1 MAEYT
6 HYDPATGRV
15 MQGGTCPDDDLF
27 MQHRAGCARL
37 DGVAG
42 AGADDWVDLSGGAPV
57 LRVRPWLNW
66 PATLTLTQGDTQA
79 LVLPYAGTITVGDTA
94 LSVSAGQ
101 QLLQAAWP
109 GTYEIVVDAFPAR
122 PHRMRVE
129 VAGSGDPP
137 APEAGAIILHKTR
150 DEIAALRQRRYL
162 AAWPLPQ
169 QAEAHADASGGNS
182 AKLDQMLVDFAGIKA
197 SLPYPPEVPA

>member
-1 MAEYT
+1 MAAYT

-42 AGADDWVDLSGGAPV
+42 AGADDWVDLSGAAPV
-57 LRVRPWLNW
+57 LRVRPWLDW
-66 PATLTLTQGDTQA
+66 PATLTLTLGDTQT
-79 LVLPYAGTITVGDTA
+79 LVLPYAGTITVGDAA

-101 QLLQAAWP
+101 QHLLAAWP
-109 GTYEIVVDAFPAR
+109 GTYDVVVDAFPAR
-122 PHRMRVE
+122 LHRMRVE
-129 VAGSGDPP
+129 VTGWGNPP
-137 APEAGAIILHKTR
+137 APEAGTIILCKSR
-150 DEIAALRQRRYL
+150 DDVAALRQRRYL

-169 QAEAHADASGGNS
+169 QMEAHADASAGNRG
-182 AKLDQMLVDFAGIKA
+182 KLDQMLADLAAIKA
-197 SLPYPPEVPA
+197 SLPYPPEVPQ